1 MYSLYCTCTCI
12 IMNFTCTCIIESK
25 KTIKE
30 VKSNVHK
37 TKDPQALPNISNS
50 LLRVPPVTMAT
61 GLGPIAMATG
71 LQVLQMLGLT
81 LDNNN
86 DTPTTSDKCTT
97 VRPDNVLVN
106 NAISLSM
113 YRFTNINT
121 HTPIRSYM
129 YCIFSFKFNCT
140 FTCTF
145 YQWSIFQYMY
155 TSTYNV
161 HVLCTCTCVFLSDFP

>member
-1 MYSLYCTCTCI
+1 
-12 IMNFTCTCIIESK
+12 MNFTCTCIIESK
-25 KTIKE
+25 KTITE

-81 LDNNN
+81 LDKKDNNN
-86 DTPTTSDKCTT
+86 DTPTTSDKYTT

-106 NAISLSM
+106 KAISMSM

-121 HTPIRSYM
+121 HAHPY
-129 YCIFSFKFNCT
+129 
-140 FTCTF
+140 
-145 YQWSIFQYMY
+145 
-155 TSTYNV
+155 
-161 HVLCTCTCVFLSDFP
+161 